1 MNKTHKVPVDNL
13 SKTEI
18 KIEEFVNVYKRETE
32 DGMEHFNLLSEE
44 VRCSLFSHFQCEF
57 IL

>member
-44 VRCSLFSHFQCEF
+44 VRYSLFSHFQCEF